1 MIEFRSSRS
10 RIQDGMRCARAR
22 YLMHEWFADADGNG
36 GLSPVKVAVPLATGG
51 AVHLGLASLMR
62 RAMEINVH
70 WPGAIETAVVVA
82 VDEFKTQC
90 EGRGLDLGELESQ
103 SFVYNEQLALVEG
116 LVRLAGLRVIPRLI
130 EEYEVLEVEVMDS
143 RALVSHPEPYKFVAN
158 GKEQDSREFT
168 QSEWSVLWRSIPD
181 ALLRSRE
188 TGDLFVL
195 SWKTCASYDQQ
206 RDQDAR
212 TDMQGL
218 SEPWA
223 LEGRL
228 AQWYEKLR
236 DVRENHF
243 DTIPVLDLGIPRWF
257 IESYLGA
264 SQPSEIRG
272 VQMIYLVKGQRRKD
286 EQDQTYKTQ
295 SPLLRGYKK
304 DPSPGLVAPEFVT
317 DLFYTCSEPHPFRY
331 AKGGTCPGGVN
342 HKRTDFEKFNTWE
355 TAGGVGAWLELLSK
369 GGAGQQGIDVLDA
382 QWIMTVPH
390 FRPRYMTERWERQTR
405 AMEARTARAIITV
418 REYES
423 ALRERR
429 ETHVDDAEEWDS
441 YQRALDELFPQTTEK
456 CGDWFSRKCPMWE
469 VCHGPD
475 EVQRD
480 PVGSG
485 LFQVK
490 QQYQDKVGVE

>member
-10 RIQDGMRCARAR
+10 RIQDGMRCARMR
-22 YLMHEWFADADGNG
+22 YLAHECFADADGNG

-51 AVHLGLASLMR
+51 AVHLGLAFLLQD
-62 RAMEINVH
+62 AI
-70 WPGAIETAVVVA
+70 GAGPVSKNERPDIEGAVEVA
-82 VDEFKTQC
+82 LGEFKTQC

-103 SFVYNEQLALVEG
+103 SFVYNEQLALVEA
-116 LVRLAGLRVIPRLI
+116 LVRLAGMRVIPRLI
-130 EEYEVLEVEVMDS
+130 EEYEVLEVERMDS
-143 RALVSHPEPYKFVAN
+143 RTLVDYPWEI
-158 GKEQDSREFT
+158 
-168 QSEWSVLWRSIPD
+168 LWRSIPD

-195 SWKTCASYDQQ
+195 SWKTCSSYDQQ

-228 AQWYEKLR
+228 ESWRTGIGRTHNTREVPQWFMDYCES
-236 DVRENHF
+236 HPG
-243 DTIPVLDLGIPRWF
+243 PV
-257 IESYLGA
+257 
-264 SQPSEIRG
+264 EIRG

-286 EQDQTYKTQ
+286 EQDNTYKTQ

-304 DPSPGLVAPEFVT
+304 DPSPGLVAAEFVT
-317 DLFYTCSEPHPFRY
+317 DLFYTCSAPHPFRY

-342 HKRTDFEKFNTWE
+342 HKRTDFERFNTWE
-355 TAGGVGAWLELLSK
+355 TAGGVSAWIELLSK

-390 FRPRYMTERWERQTR
+390 FRPKYMTERWERQTR
-405 AMEARTARAIITV
+405 AMESRTARAMITV

-423 ALRERR
+423 ALQEAK
-429 ETHVDDAEEWDS
+429 HMNVMDDSMWDK
-441 YQRALDELFPQTTEK
+441 YQAVLDELFPQTTEK
-456 CGDWFSRKCPMWE
+456 CGDWFGRKCPMWE
-469 VCHGPD
+469 VCWGSD

-485 LFQVK
+485 LFQIK
-490 QQYQDKVGVE
+490 TQYADKVGVE